1 MLLGTVF
8 ASSTA
13 DAAGAAPIA
22 QLGVGDATVAEGDVG
37 TNPVRVTVTLA
48 QAVPD
53 DTLITYTIAAGTTSA
68 GSDFLARSGKSRIR
82 AGRTFATVT
91 VRTTGDTLVEN
102 DETIVVA
109 LTGAVTVG
117 GASVPIADPTGIV
130 TVRDDDPGAADR
142 LAVGDASMHEGD
154 APVTPLRFT
163 VTLAAPLAGD
173 VTGRFTIVADSAQA
187 TDDFVARTGSFRI
200 RAGRTSAVLT
210 AKVVGDVVPETIEQL
225 TIVLSSVA
233 GATVTDATA
242 IGSVVDDDPA
252 TTTAPGAP
260 TITTLAAGPTNGM
273 LVVNWDPP
281 PDDGGSPITGYELE
295 IARPSETLVGAY
307 TGLGANVVCGSPGV
321 TCTLRVRAVNAI
333 GPGTWSEPVSETT
346 WRAPA
351 VVGDLAVSGG
361 NHVVSAFWTVPVDAG
376 DFPIIDYRVERSID
390 GTTFTFVAFASV
402 RAATVSCPGERIT
415 CWIRVTARNS
425 AGFGPPSVGSAVT
438 WARPGAPTLVS
449 IRRIG
454 TSVGLSWT
462 APADDGGSAIFD
474 YLGERTLDGG
484 TTWTPVGS
492 VSFSPPTCP
501 VGVSCGFRIAA
512 MNVVGLGPVSNV
524 LTVGP

>member
-22 QLGVGDATVAEGDVG
+22 QLSVGDATVAEGDVG
-37 TNPVRVTVTLA
+37 TNPVRVTVTLT

-53 DTLITYTIAAGTTSA
+53 DTLITYTIAAGTASA

-252 TTTAPGAP
+252 TT
-260 TITTLAAGPTNGM
+260 
-273 LVVNWDPP
+273 
-281 PDDGGSPITGYELE
+281 
-295 IARPSETLVGAY
+295 
-307 TGLGANVVCGSPGV
+307 C
-321 TCTLRVRAVNAI
+321 
-333 GPGTWSEPVSETT
+333 
-346 WRAPA
+346 
-351 VVGDLAVSGG
+351 
-361 NHVVSAFWTVPVDAG
+361 
-376 DFPIIDYRVERSID
+376 
-390 GTTFTFVAFASV
+390 
-402 RAATVSCPGERIT
+402 
-415 CWIRVTARNS
+415 
-425 AGFGPPSVGSAVT
+425 
-438 WARPGAPTLVS
+438 
-449 IRRIG
+449 
-454 TSVGLSWT
+454 
-462 APADDGGSAIFD
+462 
-474 YLGERTLDGG
+474 
-484 TTWTPVGS
+484 
-492 VSFSPPTCP
+492 
-501 VGVSCGFRIAA
+501 
-512 MNVVGLGPVSNV
+512 
-524 LTVGP
+524 